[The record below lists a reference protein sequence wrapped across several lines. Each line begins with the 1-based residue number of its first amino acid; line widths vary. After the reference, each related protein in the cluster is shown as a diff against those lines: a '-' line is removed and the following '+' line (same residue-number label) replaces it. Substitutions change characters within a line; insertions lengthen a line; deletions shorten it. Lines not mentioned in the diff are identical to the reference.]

1 MIETTTIGIYDK
13 ETGNEIDAVFAKDED
28 IESVRVE
35 YEVAREDVVRDDG
48 MIYMWVQKKL
58 DIGMTL
64 CYTIG
69 K

>member
-35 YEVAREDVVRDDG
+35 YEVDREDVVRDDG

>member
-35 YEVAREDVVRDDG
+35 YEVSKDDFVRDDC
-48 MIYMWVQKKL
+48 MI
-58 DIGMTL
+58 
-64 CYTIG
+64 
-69 K
+69 

>member
-1 MIETTTIGIYDK
+1 MTETTTIGIYDK
-13 ETGNEIDAVFAKDED
+13 ETGNEIDAVFSKDED

-64 CYTIG
+64 CYTIS